1 MIKSLKSNKFIIIF
15 LFAVCFIFILNPSTY
30 ANSCLN
36 ALSVWAFKVLP
47 MLFPFFVFTRLI
59 VSLVD
64 TNNNP
69 LDKFF
74 SNVYNTPKGSFL
86 IFFLSILSGYPMG
99 AKLISALVLDNKIN
113 NDDAKKLFSICSVS
127 GPMFIIGTV
136 GIGIFNNYKVG
147 VIILICNIIAC
158 LINGFLFSRNKPIT
172 HAVYSCK
179 TKTTSLS
186 DCVYDSL
193 ISILIVGSYIVL
205 SFLFV
210 DLIKNLTLLQNFIST
225 ICSVFPIEHLDNI
238 VNAIISC
245 VFEITRGA
253 IDISASSLSLQAKT
267 IITSSSIA
275 FGGVSILLQ
284 SMSFLKCS
292 NIDTKTFL
300 KMKISQALICLLVSV
315 PIVLIFL

>member
-64 TNNNP
+64 TNTNP

-99 AKLISALVLDNKIN
+99 AKLISTLVLDNKIN

-158 LINGFLFSRNKPIT
+158 LINGFLFSRDKTIT

-193 ISILIVGSYIVL
+193 ISILIVGAYIVL

-225 ICSVFPIEHLDNI
+225 ICSVFPIERLDNI

-245 VFEITRGA
+245 IFEITRGA

>member
-1 MIKSLKSNKFIIIF
+1 MIKTLKSNKFIIIF
-15 LFAVCFIFILNPSTY
+15 LFVVCFIFILNPSIY

-59 VSLVD
+59 VHLVE

-74 SNVYNTPKGSFL
+74 THVYNLPKGSFL

-99 AKLISALVLDNKIN
+99 AKLISTLVANKQIN
-113 NDDAKKLFSICSVS
+113 NDNAKKLFSLCSVS

-147 VIILICNIIAC
+147 VIILICNVIAC
-158 LINGFLFSRNKPIT
+158 LINGFLFSRNKVPSLPL
-172 HAVYSCK
+172 YSTK

-193 ISILIVGSYIVL
+193 VSILIVGAYIVL
-205 SFLFV
+205 SFLFI

-225 ICSVFPIEHLDNI
+225 ICGVFPIKHLDNI
-238 VNAIISC
+238 VNATISGI
-245 VFEITRGA
+245 FEITRGA
-253 IDISASSLSLQAKT
+253 IDISSTSLSLQAKT
-267 IITSSSIA
+267 IITSGSIA
-275 FGGVSILLQ
+275 FGGISIMLQ
-284 SMSFLKCS
+284 SVSFLKCS
-292 NIDTKTFL
+292 NIQTKTFL
-300 KMKISQALICLLVSV
+300 KMKIIQSLICLLVSV